1 MQVREP
7 EGLSVKAM
15 MPFVL
20 NMTVSVRA
28 MVLLMV
34 VLSPIAAEAQAPVD
48 SLSDLWSRVRS
59 GKTIYVT
66 DASARELKGVLVKV
80 TDEALT
86 IRVNGQDVAVPAP
99 TVRQVERRGDSLKNG
114 FLIGAAVGAGSAAAA
129 FANCD
134 KTCRGDDALPVAVFV
149 TALTLEF
156 GGIGALIDY
165 AIPGRTVVYRAQSGA
180 SLRVAPILLASRRGV
195 QVQISF

>member
-99 TVRQVERRGDSLKNG
+99 TVRQVERRRSETR
-114 FLIGAAVGAGSAAAA
+114 S
-129 FANCD
+129 
-134 KTCRGDDALPVAVFV
+134 
-149 TALTLEF
+149 
-156 GGIGALIDY
+156 
-165 AIPGRTVVYRAQSGA
+165 
-180 SLRVAPILLASRRGV
+180 
-195 QVQISF
+195 

>member
-1 MQVREP
+1 MAVSLR
-7 EGLSVKAM
+7 LLVI
-15 MPFVL
+15 VL
-20 NMTVSVRA
+20 VA
-28 MVLLMV
+28 I
-34 VLSPIAAEAQAPVD
+34 VLSPLSAEAQAPVD

-59 GKTIYVT
+59 GKTIFVT

-86 IRVNGQDVAVPAP
+86 IRVNGQEEAIPSP

-114 FLIGAAVGAGSAAAA
+114 FFLGAAAGAGFAAAA

-134 KTCRGDDALPVAVFV
+134 TACRGEDAMPLAVFV
-149 TALTLEF
+149 TTLTLEF

-180 SLRVAPILLASRRGV
+180 NIRIAPILLAAHRGV
-195 QVQISF
+195 QVQFSF